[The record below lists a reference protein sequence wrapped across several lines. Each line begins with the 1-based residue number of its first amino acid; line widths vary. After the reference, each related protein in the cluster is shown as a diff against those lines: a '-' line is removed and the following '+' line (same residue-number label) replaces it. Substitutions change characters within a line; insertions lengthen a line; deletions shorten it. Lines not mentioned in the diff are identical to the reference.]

1 MDRATGEH
9 RMRRHR
15 LHTRLHRHA
24 VGTAALVLAAT
35 ACGGGGDQQVSQEGK
50 GGYPWVAT
58 DEICNALPYG
68 KLADPLG
75 AREDVADRTRRTTG
89 GYPGAE
95 CVQQL
100 VQRGPATYG
109 GAKVELDFAYVP
121 SVDEAKEVFAKVR
134 GDAGKDAPGGAPV
147 DVEGVGKEA
156 YRLAYTKPDDQ
167 RQVRQLRVRD
177 SNLMLDI
184 TVTGEAHKP
193 PTPESLKALDDAVN
207 GFAKGCLTTIR
218 RK

>member
-1 MDRATGEH
+1 
-9 RMRRHR
+9 MRRHR

-24 VGTAALVLAAT
+24 VITAALVLAAT
-35 ACGGGGDQQVSQEGK
+35 ACGSGDEEVSQEGK

-68 KLADPLG
+68 ELADPLG
-75 AREDVADRTRRTTG
+75 TREDVADRTRRTTG

-95 CVQQL
+95 CVQRL
-100 VQRGPATYG
+100 VRSGPATYG
-109 GAKVELDFAYVP
+109 GVKVELDFAYVP
-121 SVDEAKEVFAKVR
+121 SVDDAKAVFAKVR
-134 GDAGKDAPGGAPV
+134 GDAGKDSPGGAPV
-147 DVEGVGKEA
+147 DVKGVGREA
-156 YRLAYTKPDDQ
+156 YRLLYSKPDDPH
-167 RQVRQLRVRD
+167 QVRQLRVRD

-184 TVTGEAHKP
+184 TVTGEADKP

-207 GFAKGCLTTIR
+207 AFAKGCLTSIR